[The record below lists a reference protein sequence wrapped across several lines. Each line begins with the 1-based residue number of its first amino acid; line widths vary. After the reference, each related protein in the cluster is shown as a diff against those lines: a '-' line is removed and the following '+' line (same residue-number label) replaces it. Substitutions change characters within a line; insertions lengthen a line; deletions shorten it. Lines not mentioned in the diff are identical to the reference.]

1 MTKTHLT
8 TAFLAMLMSITAIRA
23 DDDPTKTANVIV
35 SPDGSGKYKTILEA
49 VNAAPQ
55 LTSHDQPWVIYIKA
69 GTYKEL
75 IYVQREKR
83 FIKLVGEDAARTI
96 ITFNLFADMKGPDG
110 LKIGTFHTPTVYID
124 ADDF

>member
-1 MTKTHLT
+1 MIACRA
-8 TAFLAMLMSITAIRA
+8 AFIGVLLAFAIPQIAFA
-23 DDDPTKTANVIV
+23 DDPAAKPDVIV
-35 SPDGSGKYKTILEA
+35 AADGSGKYATVLEA

-55 LTSHDQPWVIYIKA
+55 LTSHDRPWTIFIKS

-83 FIKLVGEDAARTI
+83 FIKLVGEDRAKTI

-110 LKIGTFHTPTVYID
+110 LKIGTFRTPTVYI
-124 ADDF
+124 